1 MLTLRFVMAA
11 LVAAFLCPLEGFTA
25 EAGYSLI
32 HQRARANTAEA
43 ARGFEGRL
51 NFGGGQSERYSGDR
65 WSLAIGYVNPRATD
79 TDHLVDTP
87 EGCCGY
93 ADDVDSYSYASFS
106 HRWYTRAARFKAAP
120 ELRFFVG
127 TGVSWRDAE
136 TCVLMARKRH
146 RVQCW
151 DGTVDVSSRWAFH
164 QTAGLKWRERLE
176 LAYEHDSTG
185 GVSAVNRGDDRLR
198 LSLFVLIGQ
207 H

>member
-1 MLTLRFVMAA
+1 MRLVFAA
-11 LVAAFLCPLEGFTA
+11 ILAAFFCPPAAFATEV
-25 EAGYSLI
+25 GYSLV
-32 HQRARANTAEA
+32 HQRARPDTAEA

-51 NFGGGQSERYSGDR
+51 NFGGGETGRYSGDR

-79 TDHLVDTP
+79 TDHYVDTP

-93 ADDVDSYSYASFS
+93 VDDVDGYAYANFA
-106 HRWYTRAARFKAAP
+106 HRWYTRPGRFRAAP
-120 ELRFFVG
+120 QLRFFIG

-136 TCVLMARKRH
+136 TCVLMPRKRH
-146 RVQCW
+146 RDLCW

-185 GVSAVNRGDDRLR
+185 GIAAVNRGDDVLR
-198 LSLFVLIGQ
+198 LSLFVLIGRP
-207 H
+207 